1 MNPESKTDLFETMDV
16 RRAVVRRAWWRRRS
30 SWIVIGIVAL
40 LGLGVWAWRLSSG
53 SVAEGARSEL
63 YLGTVK
69 QGDFTIRVQAAGKL
83 VPADSRWVAVPSG
96 GVVEHVRVTPGQRV
110 TKGTPLVTFTNP
122 KVLNAAQAAAADL
135 AAAEARYLAR
145 KQQQENAVLSQ
156 RSVIEGLKV
165 DVLSAAMHL
174 QADQTLA
181 ERGIVPKFKYR
192 NEKLQYGLQKK
203 RLQFAKERLSNLKSG
218 NRSLLQAEAEQVR
231 QQRALAVLRQA
242 EAKALTV
249 RAPMAG
255 VVEQV
260 SAEPGQQLAVG
271 ANIARISTPEQLKAR
286 VQVSQ
291 YDAASVRVGQAVVI
305 DPHGAAIAGRVL
317 RIDPTVKDGLVA
329 VSIAPIGKLPA
340 SARVDQSVDAAIRV
354 ARLQN
359 VRFVARP
366 ANVQANSSATVFVLA
381 AGSTVATRRQVRFG
395 VASSN
400 RIQVLSGLKPGE
412 RMVLSDVSAY
422 SHYQQLRLR

>member
-1 MNPESKTDLFETMDV
+1 MNQDAKSDLFETMDV

-30 SWIVIGIVAL
+30 TWIVIGIVAL
-40 LGLGVWAWRLSSG
+40 LGLGVWAWQLSDG
-53 SVAEGARSEL
+53 SVADVARSEVW
-63 YLGTVK
+63 LGTVK
-69 QGDFTIRVQAAGKL
+69 QGNFVVQVQAAGKL
-83 VPADSRWVAVPSG
+83 VPAHSRWIAVPSG
-96 GVVEHVRVTPGQRV
+96 GVVEQVQVAPGQRV
-110 TKGTPLVTFTNP
+110 AKGAPLVMFSNP
-122 KVLNAAQAAAADL
+122 QVLNAAQSAAANL

-156 RSVIEGLKV
+156 RSRIEGLKV

-174 QADQTLA
+174 QADKTLA
-181 ERGIVPKFKYR
+181 ERGIVPMFKYR
-192 NEKLQYGLQKK
+192 NEKLKYGLLQKQL
-203 RLQFAKERLSNLKSG
+203 RFGQERLANLESG

-231 QQRALAVLRQA
+231 QQRALLTLRKA
-242 EAKALTV
+242 EAAQLTV

-260 SAEPGQQLAVG
+260 SAEPGQQLAAG
-271 ANIARISTPEQLKAR
+271 ANIARISTPNQLIAR

-291 YDAASVRVGQAVVI
+291 YDAASVRVGQAVLI
-305 DPHGAAIAGRVL
+305 DPRGAAIAGRVL
-317 RIDPTVKDGLVA
+317 RINPTVRGGLVT
-329 VSIAPIGKLPA
+329 VYIAPIGKLSA
-340 SARVDQSVDAAIRV
+340 SARVDQSVTATIRV

-366 ANVQANSSATVFVLA
+366 ANVQANSSAAVFELA
-381 AGSTVATRRQVRFG
+381 AGSAVARRRQVRFG

-412 RMVLSDVSAY
+412 RVVLSDVSAY

>member
-1 MNPESKTDLFETMDV
+1 
-16 RRAVVRRAWWRRRS
+16 
-30 SWIVIGIVAL
+30 
-40 LGLGVWAWRLSSG
+40 
-53 SVAEGARSEL
+53 
-63 YLGTVK
+63 
-69 QGDFTIRVQAAGKL
+69 
-83 VPADSRWVAVPSG
+83 VPSG
-96 GVVEHVRVTPGQRV
+96 GVVEQVQVAPGQRV
-110 TKGTPLVTFTNP
+110 IKGAPLVTFSNP
-122 KVLNAAQAAAADL
+122 KVLNAAQSAAADL

-145 KQQQENAVLSQ
+145 KQEQENAVLSQ
-156 RSVIEGLKV
+156 RSAIEGLKV

-174 QADQTLA
+174 QADKTLA

-192 NEKLQYGLQKK
+192 NEKLKYGLLQKQL
-203 RLQFAKERLSNLKSG
+203 RFEQERLANLKSG

-260 SAEPGQQLAVG
+260 SAEPGQQLVAG
-271 ANIARISTPEQLKAR
+271 ANIARISTPDQLKAR

-305 DPHGAAIAGRVL
+305 DPHGASVVGRVL

-329 VSIAPIGKLPA
+329 VYIVPVGKLPA
-340 SARVDQSVDAAIRV
+340 NARVDQSVDAAIRV

-359 VRFVARP
+359 VLFVARP
-366 ANVQANSSATVFVLA
+366 ANVQANATAGIFVLA
-381 AGSTVATRRQVRFG
+381 AGSEVATRQQVRFG
-395 VASSN
+395 VASTN
-400 RIQVLSGLKPGE
+400 RI
-412 RMVLSDVSAY
+412 
-422 SHYQQLRLR
+422 

>member
-53 SVAEGARSEL
+53 SVAEVARSEL
-63 YLGTVK
+63 YLGTVM

-218 NRSLLQAEAEQVR
+218 NRSLLRAEAEQVR

-260 SAEPGQQLAVG
+260 SAEPGQQLAAG
-271 ANIARISTPEQLKAR
+271 ANIAQISTPEQLKAR

-340 SARVDQSVDAAIRV
+340 SARVDQSVDATIRV

-381 AGSTVATRRQVRFG
+381 AGSNVAVRRQIRFG
-395 VASSN
+395 VASTN
-400 RIQVLSGLKPGE
+400 RIQVLSALKPGE
-412 RMVLSDVSAY
+412 HMVLSDVSAY